1 MEAIFQL
8 IIFAI
13 LLVVGFFFGSSREK
27 KHFKSILERQKKY
40 SHIATRTDKIRDLSG
55 YSEAMLVTGSVVIA
69 SDYFKNFVAS
79 IKNMFGGRLNGY
91 ESLMDRGRRESMLR
105 MKEAAIKWGADE
117 ILEVRIESSAL
128 DAIGVE
134 MLAYGTAVKRHKTQ
148 AQSI

>member
-8 IIFAI
+8 IIFA
-13 LLVVGFFFGSSREK
+13 LLLIIGFFFGSNREK

-40 SHIATRTDKIRDLSG
+40 SHIATRTDKIRDISP
-55 YSEAMLVTGSVVIA
+55 YTEAMLVSGSVVIA

-79 IKNMFGGRLNGY
+79 IKNIFGGRLNSY
-91 ESLMDRGRRESMLR
+91 ESLMDRGRRESILR

-128 DAIGVE
+128 DAIGIE
-134 MLAYGTAVKRHKTQ
+134 MLAYGTAVKRRK
-148 AQSI
+148 